1 MNDGSENRPDGP
13 PAPAFA
19 TATPLPAYAGEPAA
33 AETIE
38 PVAVSSPGPVATAAP
53 RWKRYAVLAAKI
65 ALVIVAL
72 PLVLTPIYWIVP
84 PISTLMLWSAITF
97 QGMDR
102 DWVSFD
108 DISPNV
114 VNAVAMSED
123 GQFCAHNGVDWNQL
137 ESVLSR
143 EGGPSRGAST
153 IPMQT
158 VKNLYL
164 WPSRSYL
171 RKGLEI
177 PLALYADFIWS
188 KRRLMEIYLNIA
200 QWGPGLFGVEAAAQR
215 YFKKPAKN
223 LTAREGALLAA
234 ALPNPILRNPG
245 KPSRALQAHARIIQ
259 RRAAQAGPY
268 VDCM

>member
-1 MNDGSENRPDGP
+1 MTEGSQNRPDDA
-13 PAPAFA
+13 PAPDVAA
-19 TATPLPAYAGEPAA
+19 VMPLSAHDGEPARV
-33 AETIE
+33 ETIE
-38 PVAVSSPGPVATAAP
+38 PVAPPPASSVAPARP
-53 RWKRYAVLAAKI
+53 RWKRFAILGAKI
-65 ALVIVAL
+65 ALVIIAL

-102 DWVSFD
+102 DWVAFD

-114 VNAVAMSED
+114 VNAVTMSED

-200 QWGPGLFGVEAAAQR
+200 QWGPGLFGVEAAAQH
-215 YFKKPAKN
+215 YFKKPAKA
-223 LTAREGALLAA
+223 LSAREGALLAA

-259 RRAAQAGPY
+259 RRASQAGPY

>member
-1 MNDGSENRPDGP
+1 MTEGSQNRPDDA
-13 PAPAFA
+13 PAPDVAA
-19 TATPLPAYAGEPAA
+19 VMPLSAHDGEPARV
-33 AETIE
+33 ETIE
-38 PVAVSSPGPVATAAP
+38 PVAPPPASSVGAERQGRPELGLTTAA
-53 RWKRYAVLAAKI
+53 AA
-65 ALVIVAL
+65 
-72 PLVLTPIYWIVP
+72 IYWIVP

-102 DWVSFD
+102 DWVAFD

-114 VNAVAMSED
+114 VNAVTMSED

-200 QWGPGLFGVEAAAQR
+200 QWGPGLFGVEAAAQH
-215 YFKKPAKN
+215 YFKKPAKA
-223 LTAREGALLAA
+223 LSAREGALLAA

-259 RRAAQAGPY
+259 RRASQAGPY

>member
-1 MNDGSENRPDGP
+1 MTEASENRPGE
-13 PAPAFA
+13 AAGA
-19 TATPLPAYAGEPAA
+19 GVAAVMPLPAYAGEQVPP
-33 AETIE
+33 ETIE
-38 PVAVSSPGPVATAAP
+38 PVAAPTAIPEADARQ

-84 PISTLMLWSAITF
+84 PVSTLMLWSAITF

-108 DISPNV
+108 DISSNV
-114 VNAVAMSED
+114 VNAVTMSED
-123 GQFCAHNGVDWNQL
+123 GQFCAHSGVDWNQL
-137 ESVLSR
+137 ETVLSR

-200 QWGPGLFGVEAAAQR
+200 QWGPGLFGVEAAAQH
-215 YFKKPAKN
+215 YFKKPAKA